1 MLGNVL
7 KSVKRITN
15 SDGIIQTRLTRLIGS
30 VKTRKVSIKT
40 RWVRN
45 GAVVNGR
52 EAVRQDGKVAL
63 T

>member
-45 GAVVNGR
+45 GAAVNGR
-52 EAVRQDGKVAL
+52 EAVRQDGKVVL